1 MGTRDHRAQGAER
14 LTLTVEEAAAAL
26 GIDRSTAYE
35 LAAAD
40 LLPAPTFRLGR
51 RLVVGRKALE
61 RALSGR
67 DRRRRLAEGGGDGAA

>member
-1 MGTRDHRAQGAER
+1 MGHRDHRTRGRER

-51 RLVVGRKALE
+51 RLVVGRRALE
-61 RALSGR
+61 RALAGR
-67 DRRRRLAEGGGDGAA
+67 GARRVGPEGGGDGAA